1 MSERRSRAVRTVAR
15 GRDST
20 REARRDAY
28 DRFIASDPGLGRLR
42 HGLRAVVAPA
52 SAALLLWLIGQ
63 LADLPARVTFIHMTA
78 GGMVALN
85 LATSLRETR
94 RRTIALTAAV
104 CGAAAVLG
112 VVSAVLVNHPPVLVT
127 LVLVLLT
134 YVAVWMRRFGARW
147 STAGFVLWQ
156 AHFLG
161 IFLRPPL
168 GDLPGVIVAV
178 LIGTGWTTLLL
189 LTVLHADPEATLR
202 RTVQA
207 LRAQARSVV
216 SSCLDVLDRP
226 QSLARRARLRD
237 QVIKTNEVALL
248 FDGQLADARALPEGV
263 SAIALRRWIIDVE
276 IGVDEVAGAVLDHVG
291 RPPKAGA
298 TRRWGMRSGLTL
310 RHGGRRPRPTDRAL
324 QERHTVRVMRRALRE
339 LGWGNHDQ
347 ARAALAALREP
358 AHWQHRPARRL
369 VIGAELLLTRIE
381 DWTSGR
387 LLERARRAGAD
398 PGPGTDPDADTKS
411 KVGTEGPGEGPA
423 YEPVVTLFGGELPGS
438 QDLAGAAVTTDT
450 AHWWSAGRLKFSTRQ
465 AIQAACAVG
474 LAMMAGGLVSSTRS
488 YWAALA
494 AYIVFTG
501 ASTTAETTRK
511 AVERTIGTLLGLGIS
526 LLIAH
531 LTTGRPA
538 LALVVMGVGVFL
550 SFYVMA
556 LSVTWMICFLT
567 VVLGQLY
574 QLSQPAEDQVLWLR
588 LGETAIGAVAGI
600 LVAYAVLPAP
610 AGETLRTARRR
621 VLDALAALLDH
632 AGALAGTPDAGPEAA
647 TAYREIVELD
657 EAARQLAA
665 THDSL
670 IRPRLFDADHAGRRH
685 RIAVLVVCAATGRSL
700 LQAILAAPRPLPPQI
715 ADVCGL
721 LAAEARRLTTV
732 PDLRD
737 QRPARAD
744 RPGVSARVSAV
755 LETAGEA
762 PAPVLRRAQRL
773 ADALALLTPR
783 RR

>member
-52 SAALLLWLIGQ
+52 STALLLWLIGQ
-63 LADLPARVTFIHMTA
+63 LADLPAWVTFIHMTA

-104 CGAAAVLG
+104 CGGAAVLG
-112 VVSAVLVNHPPVLVT
+112 VVSAVLLNHPPVLVT

-216 SSCLDVLDRP
+216 SSCLDVLERP
-226 QSLARRARLRD
+226 QSLSRRARLRD

-291 RPPKAGA
+291 RPPEAGPA
-298 TRRWGMRSGLTL
+298 RGWGMRSGLIL
-310 RHGGRRPRPTDRAL
+310 RRGGRRPRPTDRAL

-339 LGWGNHDQ
+339 LGWGNHGQ
-347 ARAALAALREP
+347 ARVALAALREP

-369 VIGAELLLTRIE
+369 VIGAELLLARIE
-381 DWTSGR
+381 EWTSGN
-387 LLERARRAGAD
+387 LLERARCAGVDGESGVETDTEAGAA
-398 PGPGTDPDADTKS
+398 PGTTGGRA
-411 KVGTEGPGEGPA
+411 A
-423 YEPVVTLFGGELPGS
+423 YEPVVTLFGGQLPGS
-438 QDLAGAAVTTDT
+438 QELAGATVTADT
-450 AHWWSAGRLKFSTRQ
+450 ARWWSAGWLKFSTRQ

-474 LAMMAGGLVSSTRS
+474 LAMLVGGVISSSRS

-511 AVERTIGTLLGLGIS
+511 AVERTAGTLLGLGIC

-531 LTTGRPA
+531 LTIGRPA
-538 LALVVMGVGVFL
+538 LALLVMGVGVFL

-574 QLSQPAEDQVLWLR
+574 QLSQPAGEQVLWLR
-588 LGETAIGAVAGI
+588 LGETAIGAAAGI

-632 AGALAGTPDAGPEAA
+632 AGALAGAPDAGPEAA

-685 RIAVLVVCAATGRSL
+685 RISVLVVCAATGRSL

-755 LETAGEA
+755 LETAEEA